1 MKQLI
6 MHFVLGL
13 VLALLS
19 TQSHAQ
25 SNRSNLL
32 DMIDFE
38 KKIERAINELK
49 TKPPQTPKK
58 VLVFS
63 VTKGY
68 RHHSI
73 PVGQLMLKLLGD
85 KTGAFEAIVSN
96 DLDELEAE
104 KIKKYDAIVFLSTT
118 GELFSP
124 HSKRQKVELTPE
136 EEQAWAEKAVRLKM
150 NMMAHIKNGKGF
162 IGIHSATDTFYDW
175 PEYGDMIG
183 AYFDG
188 HPWTAKTEVTIKV
201 AEGQENNPLVSYLG
215 DDNLIFQEEIC
226 QCFVTA

>member
-1 MKQLI
+1 
-6 MHFVLGL
+6 
-13 VLALLS
+13 
-19 TQSHAQ
+19 
-25 SNRSNLL
+25 
-32 DMIDFE
+32 
-38 KKIERAINELK
+38 
-49 TKPPQTPKK
+49 
-58 VLVFS
+58 
-63 VTKGY
+63 
-68 RHHSI
+68 
-73 PVGQLMLKLLGD
+73 
-85 KTGAFEAIVSN
+85 
-96 DLDELEAE
+96 
-104 KIKKYDAIVFLSTT
+104 LSTT

-215 DDNLIFQEEIC
+215 DDNLIFQEEIY
-226 QCFVTA
+226 QYRERNIKGNANVLLQLDPIANDFSKSNSPEDKFIPISWTKQHGEGRVFYSSLGHNQAIFHNTKVLQHYLNGIQWVLE